1 MSQFLTQ
8 HQLWAAIA
16 VLLLAFTATACAA
29 RYIVH
34 PGSLNKAD
42 SVAYDTLL
50 IAQKAIDQA
59 KTGNPGT
66 ALNALIQAY
75 NVARNSWLTY
85 RGALATNTPAGT
97 YLQQL
102 NSNLL
107 DLENA
112 IRAFEEVKP

>member
-1 MSQFLTQ
+1 MSEFLIQ
-8 HQLWAAIA
+8 HELWAAMA
-16 VLLLAFTATACAA
+16 VLLLAFAATACAT
-29 RYIVH
+29 RYTVH

-50 IAQKAIDQA
+50 IAEKSIDEA
-59 KTGNPGT
+59 KTSNPGA
-66 ALNALIQAY
+66 ALNTLIQAY

-85 RGALATNTPAGT
+85 RGALATNTPADT

-112 IRAFEEVKP
+112 IQALEEVKP

>member
-1 MSQFLTQ
+1 MSEFLIQ
-8 HQLWAAIA
+8 HQSWAVIA
-16 VLLLAFTATACAA
+16 VLLLAFAATACAA
-29 RYIVH
+29 RYTVH

-59 KTGNPGT
+59 KTTNPSA
-66 ALNALIQAY
+66 ALNALIHAY
-75 NVARNSWLTY
+75 NVARTSWLTY
-85 RGALATNTPAGT
+85 RGAIATNTPADT

-112 IRAFEEVKP
+112 IRALEEVKP

>member
-1 MSQFLTQ
+1 MSEFLIQ
-8 HQLWAAIA
+8 HQFWAVIA
-16 VLLLAFTATACAA
+16 VLLLAFAATGCAA
-29 RYIVH
+29 RYTVH

-42 SVAYDTLL
+42 SVAYVTLL
-50 IAQKAIDQA
+50 FAQKAIDQA
-59 KTGNPGT
+59 KTTTPSA

-85 RGALATNTPAGT
+85 RGALATNTPADM

-107 DLENA
+107 GLENA
-112 IRAFEEVKP
+112 IRAFEEVKQ